1 MERIGTFIFRLT
13 ATVAS
18 ALPGPARGALAD
30 ASALVFYASSPA
42 KRSSVRENLSNAGSP
57 AGHRAIFGVFRHH
70 ARNIVEMFASSR
82 WSDERIRRHIEVDGG
97 EALNEALKAGAGVIL
112 VTGHIGNWELGA
124 LYLASL
130 GHRLHVVAGVQMN
143 KLLTGAVKDAKEA
156 RGIEVVNPST
166 PYRRLLRALESGGV
180 VALLIDGDVYTGGE
194 EILFFGKPVK
204 APDGPVRLSRASGSP
219 IVAGYCRR
227 LGEDRYRIHLETI
240 LGAREAASLPDD
252 QALGRV
258 YGALERYVSDNAD
271 QWCIFRPF
279 WGRAS

>member
-13 ATVAS
+13 AAVAS
-18 ALPGPARGALAD
+18 TLPGGARGALAD
-30 ASALVFYASSPA
+30 AAAAVSYASSPA
-42 KRSSVRENLSNAGSP
+42 RRSSVRENLSNAGSP
-57 AGHRAIFGVFRHH
+57 AGQRAVFAVFRHH
-70 ARNIVEMFASSR
+70 ARNIIEMFASSR
-82 WSDERIRRHIEVDGG
+82 WSDEQIRRRIGIDGG
-97 EALNEALKAGAGVIL
+97 EALDEALKAGAGVIL

-166 PYRRLLRALESGGV
+166 PYRRLLRALASGGV
-180 VALLIDGDVYTGGE
+180 VALLVDGDVYTGGR
-194 EILFFGKPVK
+194 EIRFFGRSVK
-204 APDGPVRLSRASGSP
+204 APDGPVRLSRASGAP

-227 LGEDRYRIHLETI
+227 LGENRYRIHLETV
-240 LGAREAASLPDD
+240 LQAGEASTLPDD